1 MKWYSIALYNDT
13 ELMKIYCIEATT
25 RYAALNQWINDM
37 LLNCEQEYI
46 KLINRTR
53 ELRINEE

>member
-13 ELMKIYCIEATT
+13 ELMKIFTVQAKT

-37 LLNCEQEYI
+37 TLNNQDEYI

-53 ELRINEE
+53 ELRICEE